1 MKNILYLGATSARP
15 KTDRAYI
22 RKFEVFSQNF
32 NGYIITSVMGQ
43 NELGVSAIGGFRL
56 ISFLDGKGNG
66 LLRNIITFYLLISN
80 SLKLYFTQKIKIDA
94 VITHSP
100 LLIGVATI
108 LIAKLIKAKSII
120 EINGCFEEAFKYERP
135 GIVKRSL
142 GDRIKEQL
150 GITLTK
156 FCIIHCDRV
165 KLLYDNQLESLK
177 LPVKKIIPQSIFS
190 EFVPISEFI
199 NNKKT
204 DDKFILLLGFPWY
217 LKGVDILIKAFKIIS
232 PHFPE
237 YSLKIHG
244 WNPTDNDFFQELVG
258 GHERIHLGKALNYSS
273 VVKAMNSCSLYVLA
287 SRTEAMGRVLVE
299 AMASKKPI
307 ISSNVG
313 GTSSIIIDGY
323 NGLLFEKE
331 NVDELA
337 GKITRILSDK
347 KLSEALAENGYKYVQ
362 EKFSESNYLQKYK
375 SMIELL

>member
-15 KTDRAYI
+15 KTDSAYI
-22 RKFEVFSQNF
+22 RKFEVFSQKF

-66 LLRNIITFYLLISN
+66 LLRNIITFYLLFSN
-80 SLKLYFTQKIKIDA
+80 SLKLHFTQKIKIDA

-100 LLIGVATI
+100 LLIGLATI

-135 GIVKRSL
+135 CIVKRPL
-142 GDRIKEQL
+142 ADRIKEQL

-156 FCIIHCDRV
+156 FCIMHCDMV
-165 KLLYDNQLESLK
+165 KLLYDKQLKSLK
-177 LPVKKIIPQSIFS
+177 LPEKKIFQRSVFP

-199 NNKKT
+199 NCKKN
-204 DDKFILLLGFPWY
+204 DDKYILLLGYPWY
-217 LKGVDILIKAFKIIS
+217 LKGVDVLIKAFKIIS
-232 PHFPE
+232 PRFPE

-244 WNPTDNDFFQELVG
+244 WNPTDNDFFQELAG
-258 GHERIHLGKALNYSS
+258 GHERIHLGKALYYRE
-273 VVKAMNSCSLYVLA
+273 VVKTMNSCSLYVLA

-331 NVDELA
+331 NVEELA
-337 GKITRILSDK
+337 DKITRILSDK
-347 KLSEALAENGYKYVQ
+347 KLSQTLAENGYKYVQ
-362 EKFSESNYLQKYK
+362 EKLSEENYLQKYK
-375 SMIELL
+375 SMIDLL